1 MSLELALFFE
11 TTFLDIYESFEKYL
25 KKKLKQQNHQDQLVQ
40 LRRKQNVTRWLERRP
55 LRQHLNLNGKINFF
69 HHKRTK

>member
-11 TTFLDIYESFEKYL
+11 TTFLYIYESFEKYL

-40 LRRKQNVTRWLERRP
+40 LRRKQNVPRWLERRP
-55 LRQHLNLNGKINFF
+55 LRQPLNLNGKINFF